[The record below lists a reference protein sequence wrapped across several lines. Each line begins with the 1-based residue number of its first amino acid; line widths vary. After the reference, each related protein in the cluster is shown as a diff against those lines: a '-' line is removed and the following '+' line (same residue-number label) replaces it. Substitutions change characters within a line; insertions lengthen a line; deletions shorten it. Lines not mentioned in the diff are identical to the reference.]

1 MKIRRDGDQSFV
13 DFVCGQLDGIAE
25 LRAKRMFGGYGLY
38 AGSVFFAIIH
48 QGCLYFKTDALSQWR
63 YEEAGMAP
71 FRPSEK
77 QTLRRYYQVPVAVI
91 EDSETLQRW
100 ARESVAIAGGIV

>member
-1 MKIRRDGDQSFV
+1 
-13 DFVCGQLDGIAE
+13 
-25 LRAKRMFGGYGLY
+25 
-38 AGSVFFAIIH
+38 
-48 QGCLYFKTDALSQWR
+48 LSQWR

>member
-13 DFVCGQLDGIAE
+13 DFVCGQLDGIPE
-25 LRAKRMFGGYGLY
+25 LRVKRMFGGYGLY
-38 AGSVFFAIIH
+38 AGSAFFSIIH
-48 QGCLYFKTDALSQWR
+48 QGCLYFKTDALSQRR

-77 QTLRRYYQVPVAVI
+77 QTLRRYYQVPVDI
-91 EDSETLQRW
+91 TEDADALQRW
-100 ARESVAIAGGIV
+100 ARESVAIAAGIG